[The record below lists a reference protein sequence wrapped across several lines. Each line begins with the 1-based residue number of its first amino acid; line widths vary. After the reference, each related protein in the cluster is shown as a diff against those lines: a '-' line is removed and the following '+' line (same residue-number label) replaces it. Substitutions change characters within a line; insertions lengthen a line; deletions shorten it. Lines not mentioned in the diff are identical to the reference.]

1 MYIKKDQYVHP
12 IDIPSM
18 WLKKS
23 FINVY
28 YIILLNYHTVIVMAW
43 SYFQLSHVKYWV
55 RATKSHNMVRV
66 STADPPTHTA
76 RSLLSFLM
84 FTLIFTSEM
93 VSDLKL
99 PKPEERE
106 KTCTHKHTFSV
117 GLILPCLRSVYE
129 FIFCFSGRMQKW
141 CPISER
147 KDFKLLSK
155 KSCRI

>member
-1 MYIKKDQYVHP
+1 MNIRDLFQKHSKILPTPNFWTVVYIKKDQYVHP

-106 KTCTHKHTFSV
+106 KNMHTQTYLQCRFDSALSQV
-117 GLILPCLRSVYE
+117 CLWIH
-129 FIFCFSGRMQKW
+129 F
-141 CPISER
+141 
-147 KDFKLLSK
+147 LLL
-155 KSCRI
+155 R